1 MCWVGGKMT
10 GERTEDDQISLI
22 LLTSKAQLR
31 RLAQGASGKDSMTH
45 THTTVKGNFRLLQ
58 LCFRSSACKGMNE
71 GKEENAGAR
80 GASKGEDRALME
92 VD

>member
-45 THTTVKGNFRLLQ
+45 THTPLSKVTFGSF
-58 LCFRSSACKGMNE
+58 SSVSDPLHA
-71 GKEENAGAR
+71 KE
-80 GASKGEDRALME
+80 
-92 VD
+92 

>member
-1 MCWVGGKMT
+1 MQLFKRGYPEADLFLPSKNQKTSVEGWHVLGRWKDD

-45 THTTVKGNFRLLQ
+45 THTHH
-58 LCFRSSACKGMNE
+58 C
-71 GKEENAGAR
+71 
-80 GASKGEDRALME
+80 
-92 VD
+92 